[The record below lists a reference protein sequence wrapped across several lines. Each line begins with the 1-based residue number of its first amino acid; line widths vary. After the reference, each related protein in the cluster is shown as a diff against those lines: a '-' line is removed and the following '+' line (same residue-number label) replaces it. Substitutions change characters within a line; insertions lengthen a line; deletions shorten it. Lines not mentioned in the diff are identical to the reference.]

1 MLRPGEGTAGIA
13 WGGDA
18 VSSSFSFV
26 LCVPAGRRHIHRL
39 CCASAREPS
48 SFADVVGLFSLF
60 VVISGFAQLGIMGA
74 GFPGW
79 AIVKLLCWLVL
90 SVVAGIVFR
99 KPNQIKAWLVVSL
112 VAILVA
118 VGMVTFKPF

>member
-1 MLRPGEGTAGIA
+1 MQYLQ
-13 WGGDA
+13 
-18 VSSSFSFV
+18 VFHVFSVFLLV
-26 LCVPAGRRHIHRL
+26 GVTFAAFAAPQPENRRRSLMWSGLC
-39 CCASAREPS
+39 
-48 SFADVVGLFSLF
+48 SLF
-60 VVISGFAQLGIMGA
+60 VVISGFAQLGIMGF

-90 SVVAGIVFR
+90 SVAAGIVFR
-99 KPNQIKAWLVVSL
+99 KPHQIKAWLVVSL

>member
-1 MLRPGEGTAGIA
+1 
-13 WGGDA
+13 
-18 VSSSFSFV
+18 
-26 LCVPAGRRHIHRL
+26 
-39 CCASAREPS
+39 
-48 SFADVVGLFSLF
+48 
-60 VVISGFAQLGIMGA
+60 MGA

-99 KPNQIKAWLVVSL
+99 KPNQITAWLVVSL
-112 VAILVA
+112 VAIFVA

>member
-1 MLRPGEGTAGIA
+1 MQYLQ
-13 WGGDA
+13 
-18 VSSSFSFV
+18 VVHVFSVFLLV
-26 LCVPAGRRHIHRL
+26 GVTFAAFAAPQPENRRRALMWSGLC
-39 CCASAREPS
+39 
-48 SFADVVGLFSLF
+48 SLF

-90 SVVAGIVFR
+90 SVVAGIAFR
-99 KPNQIKAWLVVSL
+99 KPHQIKAWLVASL

>member
-1 MLRPGEGTAGIA
+1 MQYLH
-13 WGGDA
+13 
-18 VSSSFSFV
+18 VFHLFSVFLLV
-26 LCVPAGRRHIHRL
+26 GVTFAAFAAPQLENRRRSL
-39 CCASAREPS
+39 MWS
-48 SFADVVGLFSLF
+48 GLFSLF

-99 KPNQIKAWLVVSL
+99 KPNQITAWLVVSL
-112 VAILVA
+112 VAIFVA

>member
-1 MLRPGEGTAGIA
+1 MQYLQ
-13 WGGDA
+13 
-18 VSSSFSFV
+18 VF
-26 LCVPAGRRHIHRL
+26 H
-39 CCASAREPS
+39 
-48 SFADVVGLFSLF
+48 LFSVFLLVGVTF
-60 VVISGFAQLGIMGA
+60 AAFAAPQPENRRRSLMWSGLCSLSVVISGFAQLGIMGA

-99 KPNQIKAWLVVSL
+99 KPNQITAWLVVSL

>member
-1 MLRPGEGTAGIA
+1 MLGGVTFAACAAPQPENRRRSLMRSGI
-13 WGGDA
+13 
-18 VSSSFSFV
+18 
-26 LCVPAGRRHIHRL
+26 C
-39 CCASAREPS
+39 
-48 SFADVVGLFSLF
+48 SLF
-60 VVISGFAQLGIMGA
+60 VVISGFALLGIMGF

-99 KPNQIKAWLVVSL
+99 RPHQIKAWLAVSL